1 MIKQN
6 KLLRKAQKVKLL
18 HRGFRQ
24 HLTIERSFYMIL
36 QMFTQ
41 YVAPMAATNRI
52 KIMWHVP
59 GTLSPIYHKYI

>member
-24 HLTIERSFYMIL
+24 HLTIERSFYMIS

-41 YVAPMAATNRI
+41 YVCTHGCHKPHQNHVSRAGHAITN
-52 KIMWHVP
+52 
-59 GTLSPIYHKYI
+59 LS